1 MITVMTLTFAS
12 TDQEKPVMNR
22 SKLKVW
28 VLAIVLTGSFLLC
41 LASLNPDRFGRY
53 HDDTIFVTTAKALA
67 TGQGYRIISMPY
79 EPVQVKYPPFYP
91 FLLSL
96 VWRVHPQFPENVT
109 AMMLLSI
116 LATVSFLGLS
126 WKYLVNE
133 GYASRW
139 QALLIVALA
148 AINWRVLVLG
158 TTVYSEML
166 YASLSVGG
174 LSLAERYGKGR
185 KGWISGIGS
194 GVLMG
199 LAFLTRT
206 SGVVLLI
213 AVACYYVLHKQS
225 WKRFVPVIV
234 GGLFV
239 LGWVGWCYAHSPT
252 AASQGTAYYASTSY
266 LHDFYAVIAEEQALS
281 DSSRLV
287 AFSSIVATNFLMLIL
302 MSVPMVSLGLDYDWI
317 QGSGGDF
324 FLIRF
329 GLILFAFIFLARGFM
344 RRRSSEFR
352 LVHLYV
358 VSYLALHVVWPYT
371 SYDRFLMPLLPFLLL
386 FWIAELAALTPL
398 LRNNLTS
405 GRLATVISAA
415 CIGLVLL
422 ALIGVALH
430 NYGSGIRRSL
440 ASASLRKIAKP
451 TTSGDAQAI
460 RWIAANTDAS
470 DVLVCYQDLLYY
482 LYTGR
487 KAARSYLGR
496 ASVSVED
503 PETAGSEQ
511 SKLVLRVINENN
523 GRYLIVT
530 LSDYEGLPDLHRK
543 SLEALLEQYPQR
555 FVPAFESTDGRTR
568 IYRIHNG
575 AG

>member
-1 MITVMTLTFAS
+1 MTLTFAS
-12 TDQEKPVMNR
+12 TDQEKAATNKSR
-22 SKLKVW
+22 LKVW
-28 VLAIVLTGSFLLC
+28 VLAIVLAGSFLLC

-67 TGQGYRIISMPY
+67 SGQGYRIISMPN

-96 VWRVHPQFPENVT
+96 VWRVYPQFPENVT
-109 AMMLLSI
+109 PMMLLSI
-116 LATVSFLGLS
+116 IATVSFLGLS
-126 WKYLVNE
+126 WQYLVNE
-133 GYASRW
+133 SYASRW

-158 TTVYSEML
+158 TTVYSEMV

-174 LSLAERYGKGR
+174 LSLAEMYGKGR
-185 KGWISGIGS
+185 KGWITGIGS

-213 AVACYYVLHKQS
+213 AVASYYILHKQF
-225 WKRFVPVIV
+225 WKRLPPVLV

-239 LGWVGWCYAHSPT
+239 LGWVGWCYAHSPK
-252 AASQGTAYYASTSY
+252 AVSQGTAYYASTSY
-266 LHDFYAVIAEEQALS
+266 LHDFSAVIAEEQAIS
-281 DSSRLV
+281 NSSGLM
-287 AFSSIVATNFLMLIL
+287 AFSSVVATNFFMLIL
-302 MSVPMVSLGLDYDWI
+302 MSVPMVCLGLDYNWI

-324 FLIRF
+324 FLLRF
-329 GLILFAFIFLARGFM
+329 GLILFAFIFLVKGFM
-344 RRRSSEFR
+344 RLRLGAFR
-352 LVHLYV
+352 LLHLYV
-358 VSYLALHVVWPYT
+358 VLYLALHLVWPYT

-386 FWIAELAALTPL
+386 FFIAELAALIPL

-405 GRLATVISAA
+405 GRLSAVISAA
-415 CIGLVLL
+415 SVGLVLL
-422 ALIGVALH
+422 ALIGVTLH
-430 NYGSGIRRSL
+430 NYGSGIQRSL
-440 ASASLRKIAKP
+440 ASASLSKIAKP
-451 TTSGDAQAI
+451 TSGDAQAI
-460 RWIAANTDAS
+460 QWITANTATS

-496 ASVSVED
+496 AGVSEEHSD
-503 PETAGSEQ
+503 ATYEQ
-511 SKLVLRVINENN
+511 SKIVLRIISENN

-530 LSDYEGLPDLHRK
+530 LSDYELPDPHRK
-543 SLEALLEQYPQR
+543 SLEALLEQHPQM
-555 FVPAFESTDGRTR
+555 FVPVFESTDGQSK
-568 IYRIHNG
+568 IYRIDNSTG
-575 AG
+575 